1 MRNFIINN
9 CMSYIKR
16 NNDYNDIK
24 LKEIEYGIVGI
35 YLTISK
41 VIIIFALAI
50 LLNIFKEVLIF
61 MIFFNIIRTTAFGLH
76 ATKSWRCLVSSTI
89 SFIGIPLICIYIS
102 VDNYL
107 KVIIG
112 IICTILIFKNSP
124 ADTYKRPIINKKRR
138 LIYKTLSTIIS
149 TIYFCIAIIIKDSF
163 ISNCLIFSIILEC
176 FFISPLIYKLFK
188 LPYNN
193 YISYIEKHPELI
205 NKV

>member
-1 MRNFIINN
+1 MKNFIIKK
-9 CMSYIKR
+9 CMNYIKKH
-16 NNDYNDIK
+16 NNYSNTK
-24 LKEIEYGIVGI
+24 LKEIEYGLIGI

-41 VIIIFALAI
+41 ITIILVLAM
-50 LLNIFKEVLIF
+50 LLNILKEVLLF
-61 MIFFNIIRTTAFGLH
+61 MILFNIIRTTAFGLH
-76 ATKSWRCLVSSTI
+76 ATKSWICLVSSTI
-89 SFIGIPLICIYIS
+89 FFIGIPLICIYIS

-124 ADTYKRPIINKKRR
+124 ADTYKRPIINNKRR
-138 LIYKTLSTIIS
+138 LVYKILSTIIS
-149 TIYFCIAIIIKDSF
+149 MIYFCTSVIINNIF

-193 YISYIEKHPELI
+193 YITYLKKHPELI
-205 NKV
+205 NKI